1 LFSIKNIICI
11 VIGLEHYQ
19 KVFSI
24 EQENVLVQYLKD
36 MESRLFG
43 LTQNYF
49 RKLAFELA
57 ERNNIAHNFNKTNG
71 LAGELSNDYF
81 IYVF

>member
-1 LFSIKNIICI
+1 LFSIKSIIFI
-11 VIGLEHYQ
+11 VIGLGHYQ

-24 EQENVLVQYLKD
+24 EQENVLVQYLKG

-43 LTQNYF
+43 LTQNHF
-49 RKLAFELA
+49 RKLAFKLA

-81 IYVF
+81 YLYI